1 MKYQHLYIDYQENPS
16 MEDIEYD
23 LMTNKQKEEY
33 KKKMFL
39 ETFNKSDFLDCEET
53 FCILREQHFEKYEKE
68 CVPVILKCY
77 QDYRN
82 NMQGLCASVLYYDIN
97 NSFESE
103 LKSIVYKNIRKKY
116 DFNIFYRNPSLAR
129 PLIAKIDNYDESTEK
144 KKTMLIN
151 SKKYDWGTNKYK

>member
-1 MKYQHLYIDYQENPS
+1 

-23 LMTNKQKEEY
+23 LMTNEQKEEY
-33 KKKMFL
+33 KRDMFL
-39 ETFNKSDFLDCEET
+39 ETFNENDFLNCQET
-53 FCILREQHFEKYEKE
+53 FSILQEKHFEKFEKE
-68 CVPVILKCY
+68 CVPLILDCY

-103 LKSIVYKNIRKKY
+103 LKSIVYKHIHKKY
-116 DFNIFYRNPSLAR
+116 DFDIFYKNPSLAR
-129 PLIAKIDNYDESTEK
+129 PLITKIDNYDESTEK